1 MGDNDLESRADQVCE
16 MEVVCSPSPAD
27 ETFLSCNHFL
37 LNWFGAV
44 VRGSERQKPGH
55 TELIEGAIAANDEGG
70 VFGSGEARGAASAGF
85 GSSGLCGVENGCG
98 SFVHGHDDGIWGWC
112 GKVMFF

>member
-1 MGDNDLESRADQVCE
+1 MGDNDLESRADQVCK

-44 VRGSERQKPGH
+44 VRGSKRQKPGH
-55 TELIEGAIAANDEGG
+55 AELIEGAMPRMMREGYLDWRRQ
-70 VFGSGEARGAASAGF
+70 EERRAQDLA
-85 GSSGLCGVENGCG
+85 LQDCVE
-98 SFVHGHDDGIWGWC
+98 
-112 GKVMFF
+112 